1 MEGGSFHIC
10 VVFGS
15 SWEPDS
21 DALCVSDGT
30 GSTGFSAH
38 GGRPGGTDS
47 SPYLC
52 KPGIRSDRVHP
63 SLTFRINSA
72 YICRNAQDVGFS
84 LYKKE
89 RMLCIRLMK

>member
-1 MEGGSFHIC
+1 MEGGHLNFC

-15 SWEPDS
+15 SWKPDS

-30 GSTGFSAH
+30 GSAGFPVH
-38 GGRPGGTDS
+38 GGRSGGTDS
-47 SPYLC
+47 PAYLR
-52 KPGIRSDRVHP
+52 KPGIRPDRVHP
-63 SLTFRINSA
+63 SLTFRINYA